1 MAIAPDSLNNQFDF
15 GKYDKGSGLV
25 GSFPSDNNGLI
36 NPINPSQQTE
46 NFPSATNITPIG
58 DGSSI
63 SNNQFDFDKYTNQF
77 DFSKYKEGFREY
89 RKQHPL
95 SREPESMV
103 VASNL
108 PGIGNLEPNASKI
121 LSEYL
126 NMVAPDYYNQ
136 YLSANKRNGPVLGSL
151 PGDINTLQQTENVP
165 SITNITPIGG
175 GGSMGSINANNATN
189 YNSLLQPQ
197 FPAQSIFNTI
207 NPANNQIQSSQQNGI
222 SQRLQPIS
230 QAQPYQLPPTPQ
242 PVSAPSP
249 ANLQM
254 AGSNI
259 AYIPRPTAASYS
271 PDNLP
276 EFMRNFTQV
285 TPQTFAPSQGVFD
298 IAPVLDSIQ
307 GTMPQNYISE
317 YQPLEQA
324 YQESIAVDPSMFGGA
339 YRSGLYMPTQTLP
352 AREGDGAFDIAESLA
367 AVAGLK
373 ELYPYAE
380 EAIQKVY
387 DPVEEFVQQK
397 FLDPAE
403 DAFKVVADPTEEFVQ
418 QNVFDPIEDVVKIPL
433 QATEE
438 AVAPLVSKAKEI
450 ISPIIKPIEENI
462 IQPIKE
468 TLIDPI
474 SDKLSE
480 LINSD
485 SPILDSLAGGL
496 EQAVDA
502 YSDIQNLIENPSGQ
516 NAENAVNAINE
527 IGQSLGS
534 EGLVVPPAV
543 GEALFIAANISSI
556 ANAIEDPTAENLTN
570 AYASAD
576 DLVMNLTDA
585 GGLPAGGSIGSIGQ
599 VLTGLEALEG
609 GIESPAEA
617 VNVVNAANLV
627 SGFASN
633 LIAGQGVG
641 AAATGA
647 AASGFVP
654 SQISNVLGPIGT
666 FYGIAEGLKAVS
678 NLAKGGAAG
687 EYPRVV
693 GNLSFSGGRIGA
705 ASNVDAA
712 DVSEDGLAGQI
723 NQNWAQQTFDSA
735 TQMTNDLIDNYGFE
749 LDQAKAEPFM
759 KIQSNAYYN
768 REGKLPANAPDFV
781 VKLLQSGALK
791 PTENTPPEVL
801 SSNEAFGSFLDS
813 HLNKGQ
819 DLYAAKMY
827 DISNQAINKG
837 VSYKDEPLFGAEHA
851 ASAGRTT
858 NAAPRSKARFATQE
872 SAQNWIDSQTPEQ
885 IFYESGSGNNQQYF
899 VKKPSYSLKKVDVKG
914 KTFYEINRSENS
926 KRIGGKSDNMSEL
939 KLKYADKYKTQE
951 EAQKLIEGLDKEE
964 KFVRKQSGK
973 YPRYYVETPVY
984 SVVQSVQ
991 NGQPVYS
998 VSKNY
1003 DSKQIKGNSLSD
1015 AQTKYEKEKQAK
1027 LNPVQ
1032 SSSTPSIESLEWYIS
1047 QFGPEWGPSLYNIS
1061 GLNLGSFNLG

>member
-1 MAIAPDSLNNQFDF
+1 MALPPQITAQQIQEMLNVAAPNVSATAPDL
-15 GKYDKGSGLV
+15 Y
-25 GSFPSDNNGLI
+25 
-36 NPINPSQQTE
+36 
-46 NFPSATNITPIG
+46 
-58 DGSSI
+58 SS
-63 SNNQFDFDKYTNQF
+63 
-77 DFSKYKEGFREY
+77 
-89 RKQHPL
+89 
-95 SREPESMV
+95 V
-103 VASNL
+103 
-108 PGIGNLEPNASKI
+108 
-121 LSEYL
+121 
-126 NMVAPDYYNQ
+126 
-136 YLSANKRNGPVLGSL
+136 
-151 PGDINTLQQTENVP
+151 
-165 SITNITPIGG
+165 
-175 GGSMGSINANNATN
+175 
-189 YNSLLQPQ
+189 
-197 FPAQSIFNTI
+197 
-207 NPANNQIQSSQQNGI
+207 
-222 SQRLQPIS
+222 
-230 QAQPYQLPPTPQ
+230 
-242 PVSAPSP
+242 
-249 ANLQM
+249 

-259 AYIPRPTAASYS
+259 SYIPRPTAVSYS

-324 YQESIAVDPSMFGGA
+324 YQESIAIDPSMFGGA

-373 ELYPYAE
+373 ELYPYAK
-380 EAIQKVY
+380 EAVQKAY
-387 DPVEEFVQQK
+387 DPVEEFVQQNV
-397 FLDPAE
+397 LDP
-403 DAFKVVADPTEEFVQ
+403 VEEFVQ
-418 QNVFDPIEDVVKIPL
+418 QKVLDPVEDVVKIPL
-433 QATEE
+433 QAIEE
-438 AVAPLVSKAKEI
+438 AAAPLVSEVKEI
-450 ISPIIKPIEENI
+450 ISPVIKPIDENI

-468 TLIDPI
+468 TVIDPI
-474 SDKLSE
+474 GDKLSE

-485 SPILDSLAGGL
+485 SPILDSLAGGVG
-496 EQAVDA
+496 QAADA
-502 YSDIQNLIENPSGQ
+502 YSDVQNLIENPSGQ

-543 GEALFIAANISSI
+543 GESLVIAANISSI

-576 DLVMNLTDA
+576 DLVMNYIDD
-585 GGLPAGGSIGSIGQ
+585 GGLPAGGAIGSIGQ

-617 VNVVNAANLV
+617 INVVNAANLV

-633 LIAGQGVG
+633 LIAGQGVS

-654 SQISNVLGPIGT
+654 SQISSVLGPIGSV
-666 FYGIAEGLKAVS
+666 YGIAEGLKAVS

-693 GNLSFSGGRIGA
+693 GDFSFSDGKIGA

-749 LDQAKAEPFM
+749 LDQAKAEPLM
-759 KIQSNAYYN
+759 KIQSSAYYN

-813 HLNKGQ
+813 HLSKGQ

-858 NAAPRSKARFATQE
+858 DAAPRSKARFATQE

-885 IFYESGSGNNQQYF
+885 VFYESGSGNNKQYF
-899 VKKPSYSLKKVDVKG
+899 VKKPSYSLKEVDVKG
-914 KTFYEINRSENS
+914 KTFYEINRNENK

-984 SVVQSVQ
+984 SVVQSTQ

-998 VSKNY
+998 VNKTYS
-1003 DSKQIKGNSLSD
+1003 SKQISGNSLAD
-1015 AQTKYEKEKQAK
+1015 AKQKYIAQTPAGIEKARIEKEAQQEAAMAGLPDWLKGFD
-1027 LNPVQ
+1027 L
-1032 SSSTPSIESLEWYIS
+1032 
-1047 QFGPEWGPSLYNIS
+1047 S
-1061 GLNLGSFNLG
+1061 GLNLTL

>member
-1 MAIAPDSLNNQFDF
+1 MALPPQITAQQIQEMLNFAAPNVSATAPDL
-15 GKYDKGSGLV
+15 Y
-25 GSFPSDNNGLI
+25 
-36 NPINPSQQTE
+36 
-46 NFPSATNITPIG
+46 
-58 DGSSI
+58 SS
-63 SNNQFDFDKYTNQF
+63 
-77 DFSKYKEGFREY
+77 
-89 RKQHPL
+89 
-95 SREPESMV
+95 
-103 VASNL
+103 
-108 PGIGNLEPNASKI
+108 
-121 LSEYL
+121 
-126 NMVAPDYYNQ
+126 
-136 YLSANKRNGPVLGSL
+136 
-151 PGDINTLQQTENVP
+151 
-165 SITNITPIGG
+165 
-175 GGSMGSINANNATN
+175 
-189 YNSLLQPQ
+189 
-197 FPAQSIFNTI
+197 
-207 NPANNQIQSSQQNGI
+207 
-222 SQRLQPIS
+222 
-230 QAQPYQLPPTPQ
+230 
-242 PVSAPSP
+242 
-249 ANLQM
+249 M

-259 AYIPRPTAASYS
+259 AYIPRPTAVSYS

-324 YQESIAVDPSMFGGA
+324 FQESIAIDPSMFGGA

-380 EAIQKVY
+380 EAVQKAY

-397 FLDPAE
+397 FLDP
-403 DAFKVVADPTEEFVQ
+403 TEEFVQ
-418 QNVFDPIEDVVKIPL
+418 QKFLDPIEDVVKIPL

-438 AVAPLVSKAKEI
+438 AVAPLVSEVKEI
-450 ISPIIKPIEENI
+450 ISPVIKPIDENI

-485 SPILDSLAGGL
+485 SPILDSLAGGVG
-496 EQAVDA
+496 QAADA
-502 YSDIQNLIENPSGQ
+502 YSDVQNLIENPSGQ

-543 GEALFIAANISSI
+543 GESLAIAGNISSI
-556 ANAIEDPTAENLTN
+556 ANAIKDPTAENITN

-576 DLVMNLTDA
+576 DLVMNYTEA
-585 GGLPAGGSIGSIGQ
+585 GGLPAGEAIGSIGQ

-617 VNVVNAANLV
+617 INVVNAANLV

-633 LIAGQGVG
+633 LIAGQGVS

-654 SQISNVLGPIGT
+654 SQISSVLGPIGAV
-666 FYGIAEGLKAVS
+666 YGIAQGLKAVS

-693 GNLSFSGGRIGA
+693 GNLSFSDGKIGA

-712 DVSEDGLAGQI
+712 DVDEHGLAGRI
-723 NQNWAQQTFDSA
+723 NQSWAQETFNSA

-759 KIQSNAYYN
+759 RIQSNAYYN

-791 PTENTPPEVL
+791 PTENTPPEIL

-813 HLNKGQ
+813 HLSKGQ

-827 DISNQAINKG
+827 DISNQAINKFVVAPSNAAFNG

-885 IFYESGSGNNQQYF
+885 IFYESGSGNNKQYF
-899 VKKPSYSLKKVDVKG
+899 VKKASYSLKEVDVKG
-914 KTFYEINRSENS
+914 KTFYEINRNENK

-939 KLKYADKYKTQE
+939 KLKYSDKYSTQE
-951 EAQKLIEGLDKEE
+951 EAQKYIEGLNKEE
-964 KFVRKQSGK
+964 SFRQGGSGK
-973 YPRYYVETPVY
+973 YPRYYVETPVF
-984 SVVQSVQ
+984 SVVQSVE

-1003 DSKQIKGNSLSD
+1003 DSKEIRGNSLSD

-1027 LNPVQ
+1027 LNPVEL
-1032 SSSTPSIESLEWYIS
+1032 SSTPSTGSLEWYQS
-1047 QFGPEWGPSLYNIS
+1047 QYGPDLGAALHNIG
-1061 GLNLGSFNLG
+1061 GLNLGSFNLSGL